1 MSVHT
6 FLTGVRGVLA
16 PVIAFAVV
24 AHLSMSSLAV
34 FSAGLIGLATL
45 MLVPEIKFGRRAR
58 PSGVLVEE
66 VSE

>member
-16 PVIAFAVV
+16 PVFAFHFASQVSLGIVAAV
-24 AHLSMSSLAV
+24 SSA
-34 FSAGLIGLATL
+34 LIVLATA
-45 MLVPEIKFGRRAR
+45 MLIPEIKFGRKA
-58 PSGVLVEE
+58 PPAAALVEE